1 MLPSNKGVGMLRR
14 WCILLAMLAL
24 AVGTAVTASSAS
36 AATSPRG
43 FTPGGPIHLVGTS
56 SAQAR
61 GAISHQAESTN
72 WSGYAA
78 TTGTYTS
85 VSASWTQPA
94 GIWSRGGQYASTG
107 LGLDGYNTNS

>member
-1 MLPSNKGVGMLRR
+1 MLRR

-78 TTGTYTS
+78 TTGTYT
-85 VSASWTQPA
+85 VK
-94 GIWSRGGQYASTG
+94 GK
-107 LGLDGYNTNS
+107 